1 MALSQR
7 ELHKT
12 IPFCEAEVNLFAAE
26 SPAYSGGKK
35 EKGKRKKE
43 KGKRKKEKGKRKK
56 AGLNFQTGLLI

>member
-43 KGKRKKEKGKRKK
+43 KGERPG
-56 AGLNFQTGLLI
+56 